1 MLRVGLVLLATL
13 VVVVATLTLL
23 QRRLIYLPSGEV
35 PPATDV
41 LVGAREVTLTTSD
54 GLSLGAWWVPAPR
67 PDHAVTVL
75 VASGNAGNRA
85 LRAPLAEALAARG
98 LSVLL
103 FDYRGYAGNPGSPS
117 EEGLVRD
124 AEAAYDF
131 LTTEAGVPAGR
142 IVYLGESLGAA
153 VVAALATRHPPAG
166 LVLRSPFV
174 DLAAVA
180 REHVPVLPVG
190 VLLRDEYPVVEQVAR
205 IDVPTVVVYGTE
217 DETVP
222 PEQSRAVA
230 AAAAGP
236 TTVLEVAGADHND
249 PALVHGHELV
259 DAVVTLAD
267 RIRPR

>member
-13 VVVVATLTLL
+13 VVVIATLTLL

-35 PPATDV
+35 PPASEV
-41 LVGAREVTLTTSD
+41 LVDAREVTLTTSD
-54 GLSLGAWWVPAPR
+54 GLSLGAWWVPAR

-85 LRAPLAEALAARG
+85 LRAPLAEALTARG

-153 VVAALATRHPPAG
+153 VVTALATRHPPAG

-205 IDVPTVVVYGTE
+205 VDVPTVVVYGTE

-222 PEQSRAVA
+222 PEHSRAVA